1 MVFKILIALNKAL
14 EKMNLHFKIIANKIN
29 KINKIISVN

>member
-14 EKMNLHFKIIANKIN
+14 EKMNHPFKIIANKIN